1 MEESLMSFE
10 PVVASNNIVEK
21 YKRYLKTIFDI
32 SDENYRKQFIKELEN
47 QNTFSAGPYL
57 DVTDSFVKG
66 KSIMD
71 LVNEGILA
79 KGFYN
84 IKMPSER
91 PLYKHQEE
99 AVIKSINGKNIVV
112 STGTGSGKTESFLI
126 PIFNHIIRE
135 YETGILGAGVRA
147 LLIYPMNALAND
159 QVERLREL
167 LEKYPQITF
176 GSYTGQTKHEFEKA
190 LVEYKSLNNGQV
202 PKINELISREQIKE
216 KPPHILITNYAM
228 LEYLMLRPDDSVF
241 FSRENADKW
250 KYIVLDEAHVYNGST
265 GIEVSML
272 LRRVKALL
280 ENNKIQY
287 ILTSATLGGDKD
299 NKEVAQFACSLCDA
313 DFKESDIIRAKRI
326 RHVNIEEKYE
336 LGHEFYDRIFKML
349 DEGISEDIIC
359 SEIKSKFKI
368 NESNMNLTTMLYH
381 VVLHDITYWN
391 IKRLMQKP
399 RTVESLAASLG
410 WSRQS
415 ISNFVT
421 VASKCDLDG
430 DRLFDSRYHMFLKAT
445 DGVYITLKPS
455 SKLFLTR
462 KERHYENDLDYI
474 VFEIATCTSCHSIY
488 LIGKEENNYLVQT
501 SNFESYKYVYLLSD
515 SVSDTDEDHKLED
528 ENLETEEYEICSRCG
543 YLHKLGARNE
553 SLCEHG
559 KTYCVKVIKIRI
571 KNKDGRLTKC
581 PACENTSSYG
591 MLRTFFT
598 GQEAVTSVIGTA
610 LFEELPSYKIVQ
622 EISIENDDT
631 GFGSDEDYSAIRKVK
646 EAKQFL
652 AFSDN
657 RQGAAFY
664 ATYLEQTYR
673 NILYKRLIVE
683 TLKGKDYDNRK
694 KKVDIFVKDLMFQFE
709 KYEIA
714 SKEQDITKNEAWK
727 AILQELIDNKGNT
740 SLSNMG
746 LIGISVNDDIIPP
759 NNKYNLS
766 SKEVATLI
774 NVFLL
779 GMMQDAAIYYNV
791 PLDKADKEYF
801 THNGLEF
808 TYTYSD
814 SNKKTYTRSF
824 IPKSEKYYNKRLDYL
839 MRVLNKKGF
848 TIDRNIAINM
858 LKSIWDRILCN
869 PDKEILVSNNGKYRI
884 NSEKIFISREK
895 DWYYCNKCRKITMHN
910 INNVCPTYKCDGEL
924 TKINIDD
931 EFRNNHYYKIYQ
943 NLDIRDLRIVEHTA
957 QLNRETAY
965 EYQKKFKAKEIDIL
979 SCSTTFEMGV
989 DVGTLETVFM
999 RNMPPSPA
1007 NYAQRA
1013 GRAGRSK
1020 HSAAYAVTFCNK
1032 SNHDFT
1038 FFRNPEKMI
1047 KGNINPP
1054 RFNVENEKIAIR
1066 HVYASAFSFF
1076 WKRYPMYFYTASTL
1090 AETDENGSS
1099 GFIKFKEYILSE
1111 PGDLKDF
1118 IKRFLPKKLTK
1129 KLGANSYS
1137 WSDRLFSTDEDQP
1150 GVLTKAIAEYDYEVG
1165 IIQEAINRVVD
1176 NKTYRGI
1183 GRLSERLKV
1192 YRNEEIL
1199 TFLSRKNVLPK
1210 YGFPV
1215 DTVEMTIVD
1224 TSGNSKLGLQLQ
1236 RDLSIA
1242 ISEYA
1247 PGSQI
1252 IANGN
1257 LITSKYIRKIP
1268 RMSWKQ
1274 YDYII
1279 CEKCNT
1285 LNISPKVI
1293 EDEHSELQ
1301 SCRQC
1306 KNNFNV
1312 AKRKTFLVPEFG
1324 FEADNKIEK
1333 PGLIKPER
1341 TYRNEIAYVGYK
1353 NVIDF
1358 NKYEIQ
1364 DATVEL
1370 GISSADEMA
1379 ILNESNFFVCETC
1392 GYTDL
1397 DDKVYTNT
1405 KIQKHKYSSGYDCKN
1420 DRLRKYSIGYRFE
1433 TDVLQLRFLNPDL
1446 QEWDV
1451 AYSVLHGILKG
1462 ICSYLNIEEDD
1473 ISGCLRYFFNDAT
1486 YRGNYS
1492 LIFYDKTPGG
1502 AGHVR
1507 RVINENVI
1515 ECVLRETL
1523 KIMQQCDCGGED
1535 GDTSCYSCLRNYYN
1549 QKYHDRLKRFYVVDF
1564 LTEVLGSQEL
1574 ALNV

>member
-1 MEESLMSFE
+1 MSFE
-10 PVVASNNIVEK
+10 PVIASNNIVEK

-32 SDENYRKQFIKELEN
+32 SDENYRKQFVKELEN
-47 QNTFSAGPYL
+47 QNTFAAGPYL

-66 KSIMD
+66 KSIMNLID
-71 LVNEGILA
+71 EGILA
-79 KGFYN
+79 KSFCKV
-84 IKMPSER
+84 KMPLER

-99 AVIKSINGKNIVV
+99 AVIKSVNGNNIVV

-135 YETGILGAGVRA
+135 YEAGTLGPGVRA

-159 QVERLREL
+159 QVERLRDL
-167 LEKYPQITF
+167 LENFPQITF
-176 GSYTGQTKHEFEKA
+176 GSYTGQTKHRFREA
-190 LVEYKSLNNGQV
+190 LAEYKSLNNGQV
-202 PKINELISREQIKE
+202 PMKNELISRDQIKAT
-216 KPPHILITNYAM
+216 PPHILITNYAM

-241 FSRENADKW
+241 FSSEYADKW

-272 LRRVKALL
+272 LRRVKAML
-280 ENNKIQY
+280 NNNNIQY
-287 ILTSATLGGDKD
+287 VLTSATLGGDKD
-299 NKEVAQFACSLCDA
+299 NKDVAHFACNLCDA
-313 DFKESDIIRAKRI
+313 DFKESDVIRAKRI
-326 RHVNIEEKYE
+326 KHVNIEEKYE
-336 LGHEFYDRIFKML
+336 LGHEFYDYIYRMI
-349 DEGISEDIIC
+349 DEGLSEDIIC
-359 SEIKSKFKI
+359 AEIKSRFGI
-368 NESNMNLTTMLYH
+368 NESNLNLSTLLYH
-381 VVLHDITYWN
+381 VVLHDKIYWD
-391 IKRLMQKP
+391 IKRLLQKP

-410 WSRQS
+410 WSSQS

-430 DRLFDSRYHMFLKAT
+430 DKLFDSRYHMFLKAT

-462 KERHYENDLDYI
+462 KDKHYENDLDYK

-488 LIGKEENNYLVQT
+488 LIGKEENNHLVQT
-501 SNFESYKYVYLLSD
+501 SNLESYRNVYLLSD
-515 SVSDTDEDHKLED
+515 SVSDTDEDHRLED

-559 KTYCVKVIKIRI
+559 KTYCVKVIKVKI

-581 PACENTSSYG
+581 PACENTNSYG

-610 LFEELPSYKIVQ
+610 LFEELPSYRIVQ
-622 EISIENDDT
+622 EISTVNDDT
-631 GFGSDEDYSAIRKVK
+631 GFGIDEEYSIKRKVK

-664 ATYLEQTYR
+664 ATYLDQTYR

-683 TLKGKDYDNRK
+683 TLKGEDYDNNK
-694 KKVDIFVKDLMFQFE
+694 KKVNAFVKDLMFQFE
-709 KYEIA
+709 KHEIA
-714 SKEQDITKNEAWK
+714 SNEQDVRKNEAWK
-727 AILQELIDNKGNT
+727 AILQELIDNNRNN
-740 SLSNMG
+740 SLSSMG
-746 LIGISVNDDIIPP
+746 LIGISVNEDIIPP
-759 NNKYNLS
+759 NKNYNLS
-766 SKEVATLI
+766 AKGVATII

-779 GMMQDAAIYYNV
+779 GMMQDAAIYYDV
-791 PLDKADKEYF
+791 PLDKSDKEFF
-801 THNGLEF
+801 TYNGLEYS
-808 TYTYSD
+808 YTFSD
-814 SNKKTYTRSF
+814 SNRRTYTQSF
-824 IPKSEKYYNKRLDYL
+824 IPKSEKYNNKRLDYL

-848 TIDRNIAINM
+848 NIDRNLAINM
-858 LKSIWDRILCN
+858 LKAIWDKILCN
-869 PDKEILVSNNGKYRI
+869 PNKEILVSNNGKYKI
-884 NSEKIFISREK
+884 NSEKIFISIEK

-910 INNVCPTYKCDGEL
+910 ISNVCPTYKCDGEL
-924 TKINIDD
+924 KKINIDD
-931 EFRNNHYYKIYQ
+931 VFKNNHYYQIYQ
-943 NLDIRDLRIVEHTA
+943 NLDIRGLRIVEHTA

-965 EYQKKFKAKEIDIL
+965 EYQKKFKMKELDIL

-989 DVGTLETVFM
+989 DVGSLETVFM

-1020 HSAAYAVTFCNK
+1020 HSAAYALTFCNK

-1038 FFRNPEKMI
+1038 FFRNPGRMI

-1054 RFNVENEKIAIR
+1054 KFSIENEKIAIR

-1076 WKRYPMYFYTASTL
+1076 WKRYPEYFSTASTM

-1099 GFIKFKEYILSE
+1099 GFINLKKYILSKPE
-1111 PGDLKDF
+1111 DIKDY
-1118 IKRFLPKKLTK
+1118 INRFLPKKLTK
-1129 KLGANSYS
+1129 TLGINSFS
-1137 WSDRLFSTDEDQP
+1137 WSDSLFCADENNP

-1165 IIQEAINRVVD
+1165 IIQKEINRVIE
-1176 NKTYRGI
+1176 NGTYKGI
-1183 GRLSERLKV
+1183 GRLSERLRV
-1192 YRNEEIL
+1192 YKNEEIL

-1224 TSGNSKLGLQLQ
+1224 TIGNSKLGLQLQ

-1247 PGSQI
+1247 PGSQV

-1257 LITSKYIRKIP
+1257 LITSRYIRKIP
-1268 RMSWKQ
+1268 GMSWKQ

-1293 EDEHSELQ
+1293 DDEHSELQ

-1306 KNNFNV
+1306 KNNFNT

-1358 NKYEIQ
+1358 HKYEIQ

-1397 DDKVYTNT
+1397 DDKVFANT
-1405 KIQKHKYSSGYDCKN
+1405 KIQKHKNSSGYDCKN
-1420 DRLRKYSIGYRFE
+1420 DRLIKYSIGYRFE

-1446 QEWDV
+1446 IEWDV
-1451 AYSVLHGILKG
+1451 AYSILHGLLKG
-1462 ICSYLNIEEDD
+1462 MCNVLNIEEDD
-1473 ISGCLRYFFNDAT
+1473 ISGCLRYFFNDTTHRA
-1486 YRGNYS
+1486 NYS

-1507 RVINENVI
+1507 RVINENAI
-1515 ECVLRETL
+1515 EEILRETL
-1523 KIMQQCDCGGED
+1523 KIMQQCDCGGEY

-1549 QKYHDRLKRFYVVDF
+1549 QKYHDRLKRLYVVDF
-1564 LTEVLGSQEL
+1564 LKEVFGTHEL
-1574 ALNV
+1574 ATYEL

>member
-135 YETGILGAGVRA
+135 YETGTLGAGVRA

-250 KYIVLDEAHVYNGST
+250 KYIVLDEAHIYNGST

-462 KERHYENDLDYI
+462 KERHYENDLDYK

-488 LIGKEENNYLVQT
+488 LIGKEENNHLVQT

-848 TIDRNIAINM
+848 AIDRNIAINM
-858 LKSIWDRILCN
+858 LKSIWNRILCN

-1076 WKRYPMYFYTASTL
+1076 WKRYPVYFYTASTL

>member
-1 MEESLMSFE
+1 MSFE

-791 PLDKADKEYF
+791 PLDKVDKEYF

-848 TIDRNIAINM
+848 AIDRNIAINM

-1076 WKRYPMYFYTASTL
+1076 WKRYPVYFYTASTL

-1137 WSDRLFSTDEDQP
+1137 WSDSLFSTDEDKP